1 MQKGTKM
8 LHEDKNFF
16 IGEAEAEA
24 EAEAERLI
32 CYGGATQRSGENK
45 KA

>member
-1 MQKGTKM
+1 MQKGTKK

-24 EAEAERLI
+24 ERLF
-32 CYGGATQRSGENK
+32 YKSGAPQRSSEK
-45 KA
+45 

>member
-8 LHEDKNFF
+8 LHEDKFFF
-16 IGEAEAEA
+16 IGEA

-32 CYGGATQRSGENK
+32 CYGGATQRSSGNK